1 MKKEN
6 RNQYKVLF
14 TEEFEL
20 CLDNIQQF
28 FSEQGEDTL
37 EWWFSKED
45 EIIDYIESNLSQSP
59 YMGLAVE
66 GGSFRGLRRITY
78 GKSRHIMLNYIIYY
92 AVHENDGY
100 IDVINILPSRS
111 KRKRIK

>member
-6 RNQYKVLF
+6 SNQYKVLF

-37 EWWFSKED
+37 KWWFSKED
-45 EIIDYIESNLSQSP
+45 EIIDFIESNLSQSP

-66 GGSFRGLRRITY
+66 SGSFRGLRRITY
-78 GKSRHIMLNYIIYY
+78 GKSRYVMLNYIIYY

-100 IDVINILPSRS
+100 IDVINILPSRAN
-111 KRKRIK
+111 RKRIK